1 MYSLILGG
9 LGFIGINYI
18 LENKNKKIICL
29 DNLSYAANV
38 KQLSVLKKRK
48 NFIFIKGNIS
58 NKKILI
64 NILKRYKI
72 QNIINFAAETHVDNS
87 ISNPK
92 IFIKRNVD
100 DFVNFLILR
109 LDELENSKLI
119 NEYRKLM
126 KSVKFNKIY

>member
-48 NFIFIKGNIS
+48 NFIFKGQYF
-58 NKKILI
+58 K
-64 NILKRYKI
+64 
-72 QNIINFAAETHVDNS
+72 
-87 ISNPK
+87 
-92 IFIKRNVD
+92 
-100 DFVNFLILR
+100 
-109 LDELENSKLI
+109 
-119 NEYRKLM
+119 
-126 KSVKFNKIY
+126 